1 MSQDYKEHWNTA
13 YHKNKVS
20 NLGWYEEDPD
30 ATLQLIQQCGLSKDA
45 RLLNVGVGASTL
57 LDKLIIGGY
66 KNIIANDLSSTA
78 LGKLKKRLGAKED
91 GIQWIV
97 DDLTKP
103 TSLSKIEPVDL
114 WNDRAVIHFFTEEK
128 DQNTYF
134 SLLNK
139 LVKPNGYVII
149 SAFNTD
155 GATMCSGLPVFRYN
169 KEMLIEKLG
178 SDYSLIESFD
188 YTYTMPS
195 GDTRPYIYTL
205 FKRIK

>member
-1 MSQDYKEHWNTA
+1 MSLDLKNHWNTA
-13 YHKNKVS
+13 YHNNKIS
-20 NLGWYEEDPD
+20 NLGWYEENPE
-30 ATLQLIQQCGLSKDA
+30 ATLQLIQQCDFSKDA

-57 LDKLIIGGY
+57 LDKLVLEGY
-66 KNIIANDLSSTA
+66 KNIIANDLSSAA
-78 LGKLKKRLGAKED
+78 LEKLKNRLGERGD

-103 TSLSKIEPVDL
+103 DPLSEIEPIDL

-134 SLLNK
+134 SLLKK
-139 LVKPNGYVII
+139 LVKVNGYVII
-149 SAFNTD
+149 SVFNTE
-155 GATMCSGLPVFRYN
+155 GAAMCSGLPVFRYN

-178 SDYSLIESFD
+178 PDFNLLESFN

-205 FKRIK
+205 FKRVL